1 MASGGSAAAAAGPAT
16 LSGRDAWRHDV
27 QRTIVTLVAPLWVP
41 LAAAVMRFV
50 AGYRIADMA
59 GVRAEFDRV
68 RRETSGPLLVCGN
81 HLTLI
86 DSLLILWAI
95 RSPWRLVTDPDS
107 FTWNTPERTNFAGSP
122 VHGVLTYLAKCIPI
136 TRGGKR
142 EDTGSVLNRV
152 VHLLCRGEL
161 AMIFPEGGRSR
172 TGRVDPE
179 SAAWGVGRIVGAVPH
194 CRVLCI
200 YMRGDAQETWSRFPR
215 RGDTLRLRLATIEP
229 KSDLRGARRSRDL
242 ALQITSQLAQMEAEY
257 FDDRQ

>member
-1 MASGGSAAAAAGPAT
+1 MASGGSAAAGPAS
-16 LSGRDAWRHDV
+16 LSGRDVWRHGV

-41 LAAAVMRFV
+41 LAAAFMRFG
-50 AGYRIADMA
+50 AGYRIADLA
-59 GVRAEFDRV
+59 NVRAEFDRV

-86 DSLLILWAI
+86 DSFLILWAI

-122 VHGVLTYLAKCIPI
+122 VHSVLTYLAKCIPI

-152 VHLLCRGEL
+152 AHLLCRGEL

-194 CRVLCI
+194 CRVLCV
-200 YMRGDAQETWSRFPR
+200 YMRGDAQETWSRFPQ

-242 ALQITSQLAQMEAEY
+242 AQQITSQLAQMEAEY